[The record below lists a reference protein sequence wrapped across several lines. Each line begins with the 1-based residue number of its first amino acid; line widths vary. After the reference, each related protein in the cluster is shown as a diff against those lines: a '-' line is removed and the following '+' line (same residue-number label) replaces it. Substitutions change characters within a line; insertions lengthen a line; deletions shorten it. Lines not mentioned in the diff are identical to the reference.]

1 MALPTTGAYVTGWS
15 TLSPFGVGR
24 ESFVDGLCAGRSGQ
38 LPEPEPSGP
47 PPAGYPVPDFEP
59 ARLLAG
65 RSIRT
70 LDRMTLMVIAASG
83 MLLDG
88 RDRDDTGTAERGSVG
103 LVLGTSTGSLASIT
117 DFLKDTFVREKPYF
131 VDPAAFPNT
140 VMNGPAGRT
149 AIWHGLRGLN
159 STISGGHATGLEAL
173 RYAARMIRR
182 GYAETLVVG
191 SVEELSAPV
200 GWAAGELRAGAS
212 TPLGE
217 GCVMFLL
224 RGAGAAGGAA
234 GNGAGGADRFGAPLA
249 ELVDFEFGVVPWDA
263 DVDTRAVRLA
273 EAIRLLL
280 GRTGIDPADLW
291 LVSLAQSGDGE
302 LDEAERAGVD
312 QGLGTAGAEVRR
324 IAVSQQV
331 GNSFSA
337 LAGFQ
342 VAGVLAMAE
351 RETDGANR
359 PSLVTTLGADG
370 AVGCAVIR
378 TC

>member
-15 TLSPFGVGR
+15 ALSPFGVGR
-24 ESFVDGLCAGRSGQ
+24 ESFVDGLCGGRSGQ
-38 LPEPEPSGP
+38 LPDPDPVGP
-47 PPAGYPVPDFEP
+47 PPAGYPVADFEP

-70 LDRMTLMVIAASG
+70 LDRMTLMVIATSG

-88 RDRDDTGTAERGSVG
+88 DDGGDDRGPDAAPERGSVG

-117 DFLKDTFVREKPYF
+117 EFLKDTFVRDKPYF

-182 GYAETLVVG
+182 GYADTLVVG
-191 SVEELSAPV
+191 SVEELSSPV
-200 GWAAGELRAGAS
+200 GWAASELRPGAS

-224 RGAGAAGGAA
+224 RGGAA
-234 GNGAGGADRFGAPLA
+234 GNGGAKGGGAPLA

-263 DVDTRAVRLA
+263 DVDTRAKRLA
-273 EAIRLLL
+273 EAIRVLL
-280 GRTGIDPADLW
+280 GRTGIDPGDLW
-291 LVSLAQSGDGE
+291 MASLAQSGDGE
-302 LDEAERAGVD
+302 LDDAERAGVD
-312 QGLGTAGAEVRR
+312 QGLGTTGAGIRR
-324 IAVSQQV
+324 IAVSTQV

-342 VAGVLAMAE
+342 VAGLLAMAE
-351 RETDGANR
+351 RERDGVNR

>member
-1 MALPTTGAYVTGWS
+1 MAVRTTGPYVTGWS
-15 TLSPFGVGR
+15 ALSPFGVGR
-24 ESFVDGLCAGRSGQ
+24 QSFVNGLCAGESGR
-38 LPEPEPSGP
+38 LPDADPSGP
-47 PPAGYPVPDFEP
+47 PPSGYPVADFEP

-65 RSIRT
+65 KSIRT
-70 LDRMTLMVIAASG
+70 LDRMTLMVITTSG
-83 MLLDG
+83 MLLDQ
-88 RDRDDTGTAERGSVG
+88 DTVAAAPDRGSVG

-117 DFLKDTFVREKPYF
+117 DFLKDTFVRDKPYF

-159 STISGGHATGLEAL
+159 STISGGHATGLDAL

-200 GWAAGELRAGAS
+200 GWAADELRAGAA

-224 RGAGAAGGAA
+224 RGGD
-234 GNGAGGADRFGAPLA
+234 GAGEPLA
-249 ELVDFEFGVVPWDA
+249 ELVDFEFGTVAWDA
-263 DVDTRAVRLA
+263 DVDTRAARLA
-273 EAIRLLL
+273 DTIRALLT
-280 GRTGIDPADLW
+280 RTGIDPAKLW

-302 LDEAERAGVD
+302 LDAAEQSGVD
-312 QGLGTAGAEVRR
+312 RGLGTAGAGVRR
-324 IAVSQQV
+324 VAVSQQV

-337 LAGFQ
+337 LGGFQ

-351 RETDGANR
+351 REPDGANR

>member
-15 TLSPFGVGR
+15 ALSPFGVGR
-24 ESFVDGLCAGRSGQ
+24 ESFVDGLCGGRSGQ
-38 LPEPEPSGP
+38 LPDPDPAGP
-47 PPAGYPVPDFEP
+47 PPAGYPVADFEP
-59 ARLLAG
+59 AQLLAG

-70 LDRMTLMVIAASG
+70 LDRMTLMVIATSG

-88 RDRDDTGTAERGSVG
+88 NDGGDAGDSAAAAPERGSVG

-117 DFLKDTFVREKPYF
+117 EFLTDTFVRDKPYF

-191 SVEELSAPV
+191 SVEELSSPV
-200 GWAAGELRAGAS
+200 GWAASGLRPGAS

-224 RGAGAAGGAA
+224 RGGGAA
-234 GNGAGGADRFGAPLA
+234 GNGGGAPLA

-263 DVDTRAVRLA
+263 DVDTRAARLA
-273 EAIRLLL
+273 EAIRVLL
-280 GRTGIDPADLW
+280 GRTGIDPGDLW
-291 LVSLAQSGDGE
+291 LASLAQSGDGE
-302 LDEAERAGVD
+302 LDDAERAGVD
-312 QGLGTAGAEVRR
+312 RGLGSAGADVRR
-324 IAVSQQV
+324 IAVSTQV

-342 VAGVLAMAE
+342 VAGLLAMAE
-351 RETDGANR
+351 RETDGVNR